1 MALSS
6 ELAHA
11 AASMAIDDDSPRLH
25 HSSFMEPS
33 LPEGIGVGRN
43 AIRELMLL
51 SSDCSLSETSVR
63 RRPKDTTKRR
73 SDAISVL
80 ATALVGKDAQ
90 AVLQASASWQDGDG
104 PPSTD
109 SDDDEAPSRGTS
121 WSGDGGSRDAS
132 FNKKLTSSRRVS
144 GDDGM
149 DC

>member
-11 AASMAIDDDSPRLH
+11 TASLAIDDDKPRIH

-33 LPEGIGVGRN
+33 SEGIGVGRN
-43 AIRELMLL
+43 AIREQMLL

-63 RRPKDTTKRR
+63 RRPKDASKRR

-90 AVLQASASWQDGDG
+90 AALQASASWQDGDG

-144 GDDGM
+144 GEDGM

>member
-11 AASMAIDDDSPRLH
+11 TASLAIDDDKPRSH

-33 LPEGIGVGRN
+33 SEGIGVGRN
-43 AIRELMLL
+43 AIREQMLL

-63 RRPKDTTKRR
+63 RRPKDATKRR

-90 AVLQASASWQDGDG
+90 AALQASASWQDGDG